1 MELVEGPGSQCGKF
15 TQTLL
20 LSLLRYLRTVV
31 LRLESSCS
39 VGRSAG
45 QFLVRLKLRAGSWLT
60 AGCHS
65 PAPAMTEKKK
75 NRSTKSGRTVAM
87 STYRWTGLL
96 YPLLLLLLSTQLPA
110 PHDERGTRAGSL

>member
-1 MELVEGPGSQCGKF
+1 MLKNS
-15 TQTLL
+15 QTLV

-45 QFLVRLKLRAGSWLT
+45 QFLKLRAGSWLT

-87 STYRWTGLL
+87 STYRWTGFL